1 MKIVVCPN
9 CKATLEV
16 YDNTTKE
23 NYKSLICPR
32 CKLLIN

>member
-16 YDNTTKE
+16 YDNKE
-23 NYKSLICPR
+23 DYKSLICPR
-32 CKLLIN
+32 CKHLIK

>member
-16 YDNTTKE
+16 YDNTKE
-23 NYKSLICPR
+23 DYKSLICPR
-32 CKLLIN
+32 CKHLIN